1 VFQCS
6 VDESYTYVGLGAVG
20 VEEDEFVDCES
31 VAAVGV
37 VVVAG
42 AGVVGVVVSVGEDVV
57 DAVSVTGASSAYA
70 ASGTPPS
77 ITTDI
82 PISSND

>member
-1 VFQCS
+1 MFQCS

-20 VEEDEFVDCES
+20 VEDEFVDCES

-57 DAVSVTGASSAYA
+57 DAVSVAGASSAYA